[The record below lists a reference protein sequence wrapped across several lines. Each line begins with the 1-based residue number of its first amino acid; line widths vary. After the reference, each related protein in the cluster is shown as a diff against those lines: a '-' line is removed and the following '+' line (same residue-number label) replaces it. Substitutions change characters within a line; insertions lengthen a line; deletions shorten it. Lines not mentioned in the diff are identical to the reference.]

1 MHVQR
6 MEEYSR
12 LNFLFPL
19 VIDPRLDRKYV
30 WKSLRILDQIS
41 KEKESMIDQQTT
53 ANSQR
58 SRFFTF
64 IIDFYYLLA
73 VRCLLEFI
81 RLASVNRQQMKGKD
95 WDWWRGWPLDNSY
108 FIRNPCISDIISFSI
123 SQTLSKI
130 RPVNNCLS
138 FDYIFLDDFSFVFLV
153 VYK

>member
-1 MHVQR
+1 

-81 RLASVNRQQMKGKD
+81 RLASVNFIQILALWSMGQTTRNKEPAPIDLEKHHVNA
-95 WDWWRGWPLDNSY
+95 RE
-108 FIRNPCISDIISFSI
+108 FIRMVSS
-123 SQTLSKI
+123 
-130 RPVNNCLS
+130 
-138 FDYIFLDDFSFVFLV
+138 
-153 VYK
+153 